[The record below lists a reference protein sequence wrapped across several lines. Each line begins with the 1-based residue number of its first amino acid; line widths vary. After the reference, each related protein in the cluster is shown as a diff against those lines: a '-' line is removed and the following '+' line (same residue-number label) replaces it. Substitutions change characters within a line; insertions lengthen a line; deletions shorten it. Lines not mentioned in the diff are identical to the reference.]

1 MTNNSFQPDDELLSA
16 YIDGQLSADE
26 LRDVEEWL
34 ERDPAARAMVDELR
48 NVSSMVQS
56 LPRETVPESWQAKLA
71 GRLDKATTSISES
84 GGGMPTIPIGRSSRG
99 WWYSG
104 AAIAAAVAIVCY
116 TRFQQPMA
124 PRDVALKAPAAGAEV
139 GENTLDRLDAD
150 ANADLGIVMEAEA
163 EEPTAETTT
172 LDDLAA
178 APEPSSAVVESRP
191 VAPPMAAAVPTAD
204 SDGDSLSLTP
214 VTDTGN
220 NYLIVWA
227 DVPPEALRKQQINRV
242 LEDNGIAVEERA
254 VDWVTA
260 AEPVRQQIELRSSL
274 DRNLNEEASRASGFG
289 GIGGRTSPGTSSRF
303 SVPDRAGESR
313 DEADASFNR
322 SGEAPAQPRGRGG
335 IAIEGETILVEASA
349 DQIAACLAEMEQD
362 TGNYKAVTVEPVQPD
377 VVAEQLATLQRSQ
390 ATNEFAKNLADVE
403 QLPELQQNS
412 EGRVADERLLQQQA
426 AQTAI
431 AGGAEQVEGAQAKA
445 QPRARRLARPNQ
457 WYYYNTAPQDA
468 SNTYQLRTAAGK
480 LSKSG
485 VVSKATKASVGK
497 AEQLGNINRLLSQQ
511 NARKPS
517 DQPVIGEDQQVHVL
531 FVLRNSYLPEA
542 SGRVPTAEVAPAES
556 P

>member
-1 MTNNSFQPDDELLSA
+1 MTNNSFQPDDESLSA
-16 YIDGQLSADE
+16 YIDGQLSAGE

-56 LPRETVPESWQAKLA
+56 LPRETVPESWKAELA
-71 GRLDKATTSISES
+71 GRLDKATTSSSKS

-104 AAIAAAVAIVCY
+104 AAIAASVAIVCY
-116 TRFQQPMA
+116 TQFLQPMA
-124 PRDVALKAPAAGAEV
+124 PRDVALKAPAAGAEI
-139 GENTLDRLDAD
+139 GENTLDGLDAD
-150 ANADLGIVMEAEA
+150 TNADLGIVMEAEV
-163 EEPTAETTT
+163 EESAPEVAT
-172 LDDLAA
+172 LDDLAS
-178 APEPSSAVVESRP
+178 APEPSSAVIESRP
-191 VAPPMAAAVPTAD
+191 VAPPMAAAVPAAD
-204 SDGDSLSLTP
+204 SDGESPTFTP
-214 VTDTGN
+214 MTNIGN

-227 DVPPEALRKQQINRV
+227 DVPPEALREQQINRV
-242 LEDNGIAVEERA
+242 LEDNGIAVEQST
-254 VDWVTA
+254 VDWVMA

-274 DRNLNEEASRASGFG
+274 DRNLNEEASRASSFG
-289 GIGGRTSPGTSSRF
+289 GLGGRTSPGISSRF
-303 SVPDRAGESR
+303 SVPDRAGEAR
-313 DEADASFNR
+313 DEANASSNR
-322 SGEAPAQPRGRGG
+322 SREALAQPRGG

-362 TGNYKAVTVEPVQPD
+362 TGNYTAVTVEPVQPE

-390 ATNEFAKNLADVE
+390 ATDEVAKNLADVE
-403 QLPELQQNS
+403 QLPELQQDT
-412 EGRVADERLLQQQA
+412 EGRVVDERQFQQQA
-426 AQTAI
+426 AQPVF
-431 AGGAEQVEGAQAKA
+431 AGGGEQVEGAQAKT

-457 WYYYNTAPQDA
+457 WYYYNTAPQDS
-468 SNTYQLRTAAGK
+468 SNTYQLRTATGK

-485 VVSKATKASVGK
+485 IANKATKASDGK

-542 SGRVPTAEVAPAES
+542 SGLVPAAEIAPSES